1 MMPTATKV
9 DYPEKDNA
17 LSDYEPK
24 VEGIYTTGVRHSV
37 PAQFTASGA

>member
-24 VEGIYTTGVRHSV
+24 VEGIYTTGVGNSV
-37 PAQFTASGA
+37 PAHLAASEA